1 MCANVHGAAL
11 TLLRRLPR
19 VQCEQGEEDYE
30 WDREQRTN
38 LAFVVLRDHK
48 SCRSFVSACR
58 LKCTF
63 RGEMTDGN

>member
-30 WDREQRTN
+30 RDREQRMN
-38 LAFVVLRDHK
+38 LGFVVLLDNK
-48 SCRSFVSACR
+48 SCKSFVSACR
-58 LKCTF
+58 VQCMF
-63 RGEMTDGN
+63 RE